1 MKGLMMK
8 EIIMIKKMT
17 FPIIIFLAAGV
28 MSGVGGGNPFFCL
41 VIVVFLS
48 AISMGNYNRD
58 ELSKWNQYS
67 IAMPWDRKTVVS
79 FRYIFM
85 IIMGLIS
92 TVLSSAVYLLSI
104 VVGTSEFSGGTLTVL
119 AIGAFVV
126 SLIMPTICTPIAM
139 RFSSNTALWVLMLI
153 GGCIGGF
160 STAIFTEDDFIN
172 FAKNLSG
179 IANLIPY
186 IIVAG
191 MLLLYAVSWM
201 ISLKFYQKKD
211 I

>member
-1 MKGLMMK
+1 
-8 EIIMIKKMT
+8 
-17 FPIIIFLAAGV
+17 
-28 MSGVGGGNPFFCL
+28 
-41 VIVVFLS
+41 
-48 AISMGNYNRD
+48 
-58 ELSKWNQYS
+58 
-67 IAMPWDRKTVVS
+67 
-79 FRYIFM
+79 
-85 IIMGLIS
+85 
-92 TVLSSAVYLLSI
+92 
-104 VVGTSEFSGGTLTVL
+104 
-119 AIGAFVV
+119 
-126 SLIMPTICTPIAM
+126 M

>member
-28 MSGVGGGNPFFCL
+28 MSGVGGGNSFFCL
-41 VIVVFLS
+41 VIAVFLS

-67 IAMPWDRKTVVS
+67 IAMPWDRKTIVS